1 MGIYRDMLREEDEL
15 MGNTGFDQG
24 AVVGPDDEYTV
35 QLNDIAKTVE
45 DLNDARADE
54 SEQKELDGQ
63 DLESN
68 PVEECAIAIY
78 ESEHNWNKIF
88 RAMGEHELH
97 EAARGNDVVME
108 AVDVKAWFTKI
119 KEWFVKKWQSLTGIV
134 KKWLDKARS
143 VFKKNKSFVEKYADK
158 IRKGAPLFE
167 GTMEGFSFKGNLD
180 VATVLSQQA
189 KDININIED
198 LKNANEKN
206 RPVSLKAAKAA
217 NIRGQL
223 LGQSGPVEADGFAK
237 KMNDALFG
245 TEPRQ
250 KMPPNSPNKDVPTNP
265 QWIIDVLSDKEA
277 SITNVMKAY
286 NDARKAYNNL
296 FKELKTVEKAA
307 TNNSFTVGECTKL
320 IAEKKEIKNAQMIA
334 MTTAMKYL
342 MARKQ
347 QALIFAHKYISAVPA
362 EKKEKPAK
370 KAEAKQESAR
380 LVDGGFLAGL
390 NFI

>member
-1 MGIYRDMLREEDEL
+1 MGIYYDMLREEDEL

-35 QLNDIAKTVE
+35 QLNDIAKAVE
-45 DLNDARADE
+45 DLNDERADE

-78 ESEHNWNKIF
+78 ESEHNWNQIF

-97 EAARGNDVVME
+97 EAARGNEVVME
-108 AVDVKAWFTKI
+108 AADVKAWFAKI

-134 KKWLDKARS
+134 KKWLEKARS
-143 VFKKNKSFVEKYADK
+143 IFKKNKSFVEKYADK

-180 VATVLSQQA
+180 VATALSQQA
-189 KDININIED
+189 KDIDINIEN
-198 LKNANEKN
+198 LKNATEKN
-206 RPVSLKAAKAA
+206 HVASLKGAKAA

-223 LGQSGPVEADGFAK
+223 LGQSGPDGFAK

-250 KMPPNSPNKDVPTNP
+250 KMAPNKAGTPTDP

-307 TNNSFTVGECTKL
+307 TSNSFTVGECTKL
-320 IAEKKEIKNAQMIA
+320 IAEKKEVKNAQMIA

-390 NFI
+390 TFI

>member
-97 EAARGNDVVME
+97 EAARGNDVIME
-108 AVDVKAWFTKI
+108 AVDIKAWFTKI
-119 KEWFVKKWQSLTGIV
+119 KEWFVQKWKSVTGIV
-134 KKWLDKARS
+134 QRWLGKARS

-180 VATVLSQQA
+180 VATALSQQA
-189 KDININIED
+189 KDIDINIEN
-198 LKNANEKN
+198 LKNATEKN
-206 RPVSLKAAKAA
+206 HVASLKGAKAA

-223 LGQSGPVEADGFAK
+223 LGQSDPVEADGFAK

-245 TEPRQ
+245 AEPRQ
-250 KMPPNSPNKDVPTNP
+250 KMPPNKAGTPTDP

-286 NDARKAYNNL
+286 NDARKAYNKL
-296 FKELKTVEKAA
+296 FKELKSIEKAA
-307 TNNSFTVGECTKL
+307 TANSFTVGECTKL
-320 IAEKKEIKNAQMIA
+320 IAEKKEVKNAQMIA

-362 EKKEKPAK
+362 EKKEKGAK
-370 KAEAKQESAR
+370 KPEAKQESAR

>member
-35 QLNDIAKTVE
+35 QLNDIAKAVE
-45 DLNDARADE
+45 DLNDERADE

-78 ESEHNWNKIF
+78 ESEHNWNQIF

-108 AVDVKAWFTKI
+108 AADVKAWFAKI

-134 KKWLDKARS
+134 KKWLEKARS
-143 VFKKNKSFVEKYADK
+143 IFKKDKTFVEKYADK

-167 GTMEGFSFKGNLD
+167 GTMEGFTFKGNLD
-180 VATVLSQQA
+180 VASVLKMQA
-189 KDININIED
+189 ADIGVSIEA
-198 LKNANEKN
+198 LKNASDKN
-206 RPVSLKAAKAA
+206 QPASMKAAKAA

-250 KMPPNSPNKDVPTNP
+250 KMAPNKSGTPTDP

-277 SITNVMKAY
+277 SVGAVMSAY
-286 NDARKAYNNL
+286 NEARKAYNKL
-296 FKELKTVEKAA
+296 FKELKEVEKAA
-307 TNNSFTVGECTKL
+307 SGNSFTVGECTKL
-320 IAEKKEIKNAQMIA
+320 IAEKKEVKNAQMIA

-380 LVDGGFLAGL
+380 LVDGGFLANL

>member
-1 MGIYRDMLREEDEL
+1 MGIYYDMLREEDEL

-35 QLNDIAKTVE
+35 QLNDIAKAVE
-45 DLNDARADE
+45 DLNDERADE

-78 ESEHNWNKIF
+78 ESEHNWNQIF

-97 EAARGNDVVME
+97 EAARGNEVVME
-108 AVDVKAWFTKI
+108 AADIKAWFAKI

-134 KKWLDKARS
+134 KKWLEKARS
-143 VFKKNKSFVEKYADK
+143 IFKKDKSFVEKYADK

-180 VATVLSQQA
+180 VASVLKMQA
-189 KDININIED
+189 ADIDANVEA
-198 LKNANEKN
+198 LKNASDKN
-206 RPVSLKAAKAA
+206 QPASLKGAKAA

-245 TEPRQ
+245 TEARS
-250 KMPPNSPNKDVPTNP
+250 KMPPNKAGTPTDP

-277 SITNVMKAY
+277 SVSAVMSAY
-286 NDARKAYNNL
+286 NDARKAYNKL
-296 FKELKTVEKAA
+296 FKELKEVEKAA
-307 TNNSFTVGECTKL
+307 AGNSFTVGECTKL
-320 IAEKKEIKNAQMIA
+320 IAEKKEVKNAQMIA

-347 QALIFAHKYISAVPA
+347 QALIFAHKYIAAVPA

-380 LVDGGFLAGL
+380 LVDGGFLSGL

>member
-1 MGIYRDMLREEDEL
+1 MGIYYDMLREEDEL

-78 ESEHNWNKIF
+78 ESEHNWNQIF
-88 RAMGEHELH
+88 RVMGEHELH
-97 EAARGNDVVME
+97 EAARGNDVIME
-108 AVDVKAWFTKI
+108 AADVKAWVTKI

-134 KKWLDKARS
+134 KKWLEKARS
-143 VFKKNKSFVEKYADK
+143 IFKKNKSFVEKYADK

-180 VATVLSQQA
+180 VATALSQQA
-189 KDININIED
+189 KDIDINIEN
-198 LKNANEKN
+198 LKNATEKN
-206 RPVSLKAAKAA
+206 HVASLKGAKAA

-250 KMPPNSPNKDVPTNP
+250 KMAPNKAGTPTDP

-286 NDARKAYNNL
+286 NDARKAYNKL
-296 FKELKTVEKAA
+296 FKEIKEVEKAA
-307 TNNSFTVGECTKL
+307 SSNSFTVGECTKL
-320 IAEKKEIKNAQMIA
+320 IAEKKEVKNAQMIA

>member
-1 MGIYRDMLREEDEL
+1 MGIYYDMLREEDEL

-35 QLNDIAKTVE
+35 QLNDIAKAVE
-45 DLNDARADE
+45 DLNDERADE

-63 DLESN
+63 DLDSN

-78 ESEHNWNKIF
+78 ESEHNWNQIF

-97 EAARGNDVVME
+97 EAARGNEVVME
-108 AVDVKAWFTKI
+108 AADIKAWFAKI

-134 KKWLDKARS
+134 KKWLEKARS
-143 VFKKNKSFVEKYADK
+143 IFKKDKSFVEKYADK

-180 VATVLSQQA
+180 VASVLKMQA
-189 KDININIED
+189 ADIDANVEA
-198 LKNANEKN
+198 LKNASDKN
-206 RPVSLKAAKAA
+206 QPASLKGAKAA

-245 TEPRQ
+245 TEARS
-250 KMPPNSPNKDVPTNP
+250 KMPPNKAGTPTDP

-277 SITNVMKAY
+277 SVSAVMSAY
-286 NDARKAYNNL
+286 NEARKAYNKL
-296 FKELKTVEKAA
+296 FKELKEVEKAA
-307 TNNSFTVGECTKL
+307 AGNSFTIGECTKL
-320 IAEKKEIKNAQMIA
+320 IAEKKEVKNAQMIA

-347 QALIFAHKYISAVPA
+347 QALIFAHKYIAACPA

-370 KAEAKQESAR
+370 KTEAKQESAR
-380 LVDGGFLAGL
+380 LVDGGFLSGL